1 MLSFLT
7 CLNHAVYVSVTEVK
21 HTAGER
27 WEVSCRLFNNDLE
40 DAIRNAT
47 GQSVVLRTDGDI
59 FKSGEMIAA
68 YVSQK
73 LQFFD
78 TQGKRCTLRWVK
90 GVAQNDS
97 VWCSFYLDAEG
108 FSTIEN
114 GLLTELFP
122 TQQNVVTLEKDGQK
136 LFFRFNSEAER
147 QAVD

>member
-7 CLNHAVYVSVTEVK
+7 FFNHAVYVSVTEVK
-21 HTAGER
+21 HAEGER

-47 GQSVVLRTDGDI
+47 GRSVALRTDEEI
-59 FKSGEMIAA
+59 FRSGETIAA

-73 LQFFD
+73 LLFFD
-78 TQGKRCTLRWVK
+78 MQGKKCALKWVK
-90 GVAQNDS
+90 GSAQNDS

-114 GLLTELFP
+114 RLLTELFP
-122 TQQNVVTLEKDGQK
+122 IQQNVVTLEKDGQK
-136 LFFRFNSEAER
+136 LFFRFNSEAES
-147 QAVD
+147 QVVD